1 LIAHLAGWIDADDI
15 SFFYFGRVT
24 RCDFALD
31 LPTYQIADVIVRTA
45 RMRKHGVYTNSR
57 GEPEMVYIGTPRSA
71 RRIALY
77 AKPIDGELGTALRL
91 ETRLHPKIFGNQFAA
106 IANPFT
112 GIGLVPANFSDS
124 AGLNIPARYIADS
137 VRLGGIRRALEPLDA
152 PDRKALKKAY
162 GAAQSLVPNLD
173 ALWAKW
179 PETIANC
186 GLGKQLGAIPIKAYK
201 AA

>member
-1 LIAHLAGWIDADDI
+1 
-15 SFFYFGRVT
+15 
-24 RCDFALD
+24 
-31 LPTYQIADVIVRTA
+31 
-45 RMRKHGVYTNSR
+45 
-57 GEPEMVYIGTPRSA
+57 MVYIGTPRSA

-77 AKPIDGELGTALRL
+77 DKPIDGELGTTLRL
-91 ETRLHPKIFGNQFAA
+91 ETRLHPKILGQQLAA

-124 AGLNIPARYIADS
+124 AGLNIPAQYIADS

-152 PDRKALKKAY
+152 PGKKALKKAY
-162 GAAQSLVPNLD
+162 GASQSLIPNLD

-201 AA
+201 AV